1 MLRAPVPAL
10 ALTAVLAHTQLLPP
24 QVLKPLLVSLLDA
37 HCVARRAPEA
47 GGSAAWA
54 QAFSALIRCLSASD
68 SAFAAVL
75 SLPRGPRHARGW
87 GLLSVCSNL
96 RVLSLPGSGCDAG
109 LAAAALAQHLT
120 RLDVSHSHAVT
131 AAGAAAFATGP
142 AALTLTVLVASNCP
156 RVEDAFV
163 SAVAALPRLSY
174 LDLSGT
180 AVSDIALAHL
190 TRRRPA
196 LGLGLDA
203 STLHLDRDPPLMY
216 LRVARCPR
224 IKGKP
229 GAACWVDALASA
241 LPHLRCLDASGTSA
255 MLVYEY
261 ELAPSPGSQRRL
273 RVPALGAAPSASAL
287 LWSGGAP
294 YPSPEQAAFEALSAQ
309 RLPPQVEL
317 AERRA
322 VAHSWGGP
330 SVGTLMSSTSEAA
343 LSEAHG
349 AGASAHSSSSL
360 KRTATWADP
369 TAEWDERGEPQ
380 RQAGR
385 KAPWAVSLPEEL
397 TRGEEPIQSWG

>member
-1 MLRAPVPAL
+1 M
-10 ALTAVLAHTQLLPP
+10 
-24 QVLKPLLVSLLDA
+24 LKPLLVSLLDA
-37 HCVARRAPEA
+37 RCVARRAPEA

-54 QAFSALIRCLSASD
+54 QAFRALLRCLSLHD
-68 SAFAAVL
+68 GTFAAVL

-109 LAAAALAQHLT
+109 LAAAACAPHLT
-120 RLDVSHSHAVT
+120 RLDISHSHAVT
-131 AAGAAAFATGP
+131 AAGAAAFAAGP

-156 RVEDAFV
+156 RVEDGFV

-180 AVSDIALAHL
+180 AISDVALAHL

-196 LGLGLDA
+196 LAVDPGA
-203 STLHLDRDPPLMY
+203 STLHLDRDPPLTY

-261 ELAPSPGSQRRL
+261 ALAPSPGSKRRL

-294 YPSPEQAAFEALSAQ
+294 FPSPEHAAFEALSAQ

-322 VAHSWGGP
+322 LAHSWGGP
-330 SVGTLMSSTSEAA
+330 SVGALMSSAAEAA

-349 AGASAHSSSSL
+349 CGASARTSSAL

-369 TAEWDERGEPQ
+369 AAEWDERKDLQ
-380 RQAGR
+380 RQAGC

-397 TRGEEPIQSWG
+397 SRNEEPLQSWG